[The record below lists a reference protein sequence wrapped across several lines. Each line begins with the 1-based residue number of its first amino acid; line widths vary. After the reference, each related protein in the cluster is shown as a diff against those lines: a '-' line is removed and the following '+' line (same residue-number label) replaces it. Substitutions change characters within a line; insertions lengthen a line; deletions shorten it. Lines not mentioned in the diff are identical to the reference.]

1 MYLPAQLMHI
11 MTPIYSLIY
20 NPDAMSELSHNVFKH
35 LFKRRLRCTSNP
47 ISRHSAHVDVPLIWL
62 DLDVVIII

>member
-1 MYLPAQLMHI
+1 MSCGINLVNVILKD
-11 MTPIYSLIY
+11 

-47 ISRHSAHVDVPLIWL
+47 ISRHSARVEVPLIWL